1 MKRVKETEYPTV
13 GSREPR
19 RFRTSVSVVAR
30 PLRRTAC
37 AHVGIIGWYY
47 PRSCARSFS
56 GHAVGTS
63 LKIIIARCSMQS
75 RLGAK
80 LESGG
85 YPAPLFDGFG
95 LIQAGKPLW
104 VWFGATAE
112 RPLTPH
118 VKFGKVR
125 RTGTCREKQGVH
137 YRACDCAHRRPIFGA
152 GPIFSKKTFCKPPG
166 GFE

>member
-1 MKRVKETEYPTV
+1 M
-13 GSREPR
+13 
-19 RFRTSVSVVAR
+19 SVVAR

-56 GHAVGTS
+56 GHTVGTS

-104 VWFGATAE
+104 SGLAPQ
-112 RPLTPH
+112 RN
-118 VKFGKVR
+118 
-125 RTGTCREKQGVH
+125 
-137 YRACDCAHRRPIFGA
+137 AH
-152 GPIFSKKTFCKPPG
+152 
-166 GFE
+166 